1 MARHPVRGVH
11 TTTNSMA
18 PKKPD
23 VIPEEGDKVGWNW
36 GGSHAEGQVEEV
48 VPHDAQI
55 ESKGKTITRKG
66 DEENPAVKVGRP
78 EGGNPVIKKAS
89 ELHTFEDGEEIPKNE
104 KVPTGK

>member
-1 MARHPVRGVH
+1 
-11 TTTNSMA
+11 MA

-36 GGSHAEGQVEEV
+36 GAAHAEGEVEEV
-48 VPHDAQI
+48 VPDDAQI
-55 ESKGKTITRKG
+55 QSKGKTITRKG
-66 DEENPAVKVGRP
+66 TEDNPAVKVGRP

-89 ELHTFEDGEEIPKNE
+89 ELHVFDEGEEIPKNE